1 MKAFFCQFALST
13 GCDVNRSN
21 SCAVLTNFHL
31 LDGSNERETRVQLVE
46 SLGASKECSEEEKAA
61 VTTAHCARHDR
72 CRATGHGN
80 NRAVGHGDY
89 HILGEH

>member
-13 GCDVNRSN
+13 GCDVNRS
-21 SCAVLTNFHL
+21 SSPAVVTNFHL
-31 LDGSNERETRVQLVE
+31 LGGSNERETRAQLVE

-61 VTTAHCARHDR
+61 VTTARYARHGR
-72 CRATGHGN
+72 CGATGHGN
-80 NRAVGHGDY
+80 NRAVGHGDH